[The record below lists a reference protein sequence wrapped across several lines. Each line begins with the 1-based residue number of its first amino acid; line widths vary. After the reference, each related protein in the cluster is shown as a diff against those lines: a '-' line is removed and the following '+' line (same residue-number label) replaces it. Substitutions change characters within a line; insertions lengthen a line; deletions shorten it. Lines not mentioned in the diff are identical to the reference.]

1 LPLLFTETF
10 IEKGKFINWNE
21 FLSMPHQFS
30 FKVLIFTAFYLL
42 TCFLSRAQEAG
53 RTVPE
58 LMERVDST
66 YLSLSIAERINQLLL
81 IDSRSIQSDYDN
93 SLMNYGGIL
102 SIDQRPMQHL
112 NQYDLYGMQDGLP
125 IFFYSLLDEKVKLQ
139 LDSMPLLASRAVF
152 DAVPEPALFYE
163 YGLSIAKQCQI
174 LGIDA
179 IGSIGSAD
187 LFGQKDGNFRW
198 KLSEFNQGLV
208 DGGLLPLNSM
218 NIISY
223 DTLEIQELKNAF
235 QATMILVERD
245 KVPDFHLSVRQ
256 SIMADSLLL
265 EQIEP
270 LVKYILRLKLEK
282 EPQNFDRRARLK
294 RFRQLDHYPLRFE
307 LNKAAVKVLDN
318 KDHLLPVNDLKDKRI
333 AAIHFEHDDSTVRE
347 YLNRYTSIDHFEG
360 QYDMSEEEFAG
371 LWNQLINYDLLICN
385 LYPYESDISGKDN
398 FMVFL
403 QWLSNSGKSTT
414 ASFLPKDQLA
424 VLRRLSPIR
433 NLIQAPEKNQILEM
447 IIPQVIF
454 GGLGSESTIGVDS
467 LMSVYEIDA
476 LERFGYTYP
485 ASAGLDGKVLNR
497 IDSIARFAIEKKAIP
512 GCQILVAKDLQV
524 IYHKSF
530 GYHTYDSL
538 RKVNVG
544 DIYDLASITKV
555 SGALPGL
562 MKLYE
567 EGKFDLDATLGTYLR
582 FFRRGD
588 KKELTFREILAHQAG
603 LMPWIPYWK
612 TTLRKNG
619 KYRWRTLSTKPSK
632 RFPYEV
638 ADGLYL
644 HRKYKKKIYR
654 QIRKTELGDKKYLY
668 SGLVFY
674 LFPEIIEEITGGN
687 YEDYIYDNF
696 YKPLGASM
704 RYRPADRFE
713 IDRIVPTEYDSLFR
727 KSQIHGKVHDEGA
740 AMMEGISSN
749 AGLFANANDLAKLFQ
764 MYCNYGEYGGKQY
777 LKEATVKE
785 FARCQ
790 YPENDNRRALGFD
803 RPLPEPHENGNTAVS
818 VSQSS
823 FGHTGFTGTFAWADP
838 EYNLV
843 YIFLSNRVY
852 PTRENTKLYDLN
864 IRTNIQQVVYDAMT
878 KKENN

>member
-1 LPLLFTETF
+1 MMRQLPLK
-10 IEKGKFINWNE
+10 I
-21 FLSMPHQFS
+21 FS
-30 FKVLIFTAFYLL
+30 IFAFYLL
-42 TCFLSRAQEAG
+42 FCSLSRAQNADI
-53 RTVPE
+53 TLHT

-66 YLSLSIAERINQLLL
+66 YLSLSITERVNQLLL
-81 IDSRSIQSDYDN
+81 IDSKSIQSGHDDP
-93 SLMNYGGIL
+93 LMNFGGIL
-102 SIDQRPMQHL
+102 SIDQSPWKQVDQHHL
-112 NQYDLYGMQDGLP
+112 YSNQERLP
-125 IFFYSLLDEKVKLQ
+125 TFFFSLLNEEVKLQ
-139 LDSMPLLASRAVF
+139 LDSMPILASRTVF

-163 YGLSIAKQCQI
+163 TGLSIANQCRI

-179 IGSIGSAD
+179 LMPTGSAD
-187 LFGQKDGNFRW
+187 IFRQHDGDFQW
-198 KLSEFNQGLV
+198 KMSEINQGLV
-208 DGGLLPLNSM
+208 DGGLLPLNAM
-218 NIISY
+218 HIVSY

-235 QATMILVERD
+235 QVTMILVDYDE
-245 KVPDFHLSVRQ
+245 VPDFHASVQQ

-265 EQIEP
+265 EHIEP
-270 LVKYILRLKLEK
+270 LIKYILRLKLSKKKRSIDPAERLEK
-282 EPQNFDRRARLK
+282 
-294 RFRQLDHYPLRFE
+294 FRNLDHYPLSFE
-307 LNKAAVKVLDN
+307 LNKASVRISDN
-318 KDHLLPVNDLKDKRI
+318 KDNLLPIRDLKDKRI
-333 AAIHFEHDDSTVRE
+333 AAIHFNHKANTSRE
-347 YLNRYTSIDHFEG
+347 YLDNYTNIDHFDG
-360 QYDMSEEEFAG
+360 RYDMTEEEFAG
-371 LWNQLINYDLLICN
+371 LWNKLINYDLLICN
-385 LYPYESDISGKDN
+385 LFPHESDISDEDN

-403 QWLSNSGKSTT
+403 QWLNNSGKSIT
-414 ASFLPKDQLA
+414 ASFLPNEQLT

-433 NLIQAPEKNQILEM
+433 NLIQAPEKNRILEM
-447 IIPQVIF
+447 IVPQVIF
-454 GGLGSESTIGVDS
+454 GGLSSESTIGDDS
-467 LMSVYEIDA
+467 LMTVYEIDA
-476 LERFGYTYP
+476 LGRFAYTYP
-485 ASAGLDGKVLNR
+485 ASAGLDDKILDR
-497 IDSIARFAIEKKAIP
+497 IDSIARFAIEEKAIP
-512 GCQILVAKDLQV
+512 GCQILIAKDQQV
-524 IYHKSF
+524 IYQKSF

-674 LFPEIIEEITGGN
+674 LFPEIIEEITGEN
-687 YEDYIYDNF
+687 YEDYVYDNF
-696 YKPLGASM
+696 YKPLGASTL

-740 AMMEGISSN
+740 AMMKGISSN

-790 YPENDNRRALGFD
+790 YPENNNRRALGFD

-852 PTRENTKLYDLN
+852 PTRENTRLYDLN
-864 IRTNIQQVVYDAMT
+864 IRTNIQQVIYDAMIE
-878 KKENN
+878 K